1 MAIKKMSGGKKPV
14 ASAKKSNPKAAP
26 KNKGSLP
33 KSKTMNSRGS
43 SLAKQ
48 VGDQNQL
55 ESGRIKS
62 SYGYNPKISA
72 LDVSR
77 GLKQAAKDKQVGTDM
92 GLSSTMDLRLQ
103 QRAGG
108 KKNPSKEEKYAFKAV
123 RKGPGNT
130 RSTVKKK
137 K

>member
-1 MAIKKMSGGKKPV
+1 MAMKKESGTKKPS
-14 ASAKKSNPKAAP
+14 ASAGKSNPKSALP
-26 KNKGSLP
+26 KKGSLP
-33 KSKTMNSRGS
+33 KSKTMKLRGS
-43 SLAKQ
+43 GLAKQ

-72 LDVSR
+72 LDISR

-92 GLSSTMDLRLQ
+92 GLSSTMDLRQQ

-108 KKNPSKEEKYAFKAV
+108 KKNPSKEEKYAFKPV